1 MKKILI
7 FMAILFLSI
16 SVNVKADSSSVRVSV
31 YYVPDV
37 YYNYKKDGVI
47 YWGQFVFLLLSLCFY
62 VFFLQKIL
70 CLKIPFAFSISSI
83 TYLLPFHEK
92 FFGVL

>member
-1 MKKILI
+1 MLYDKIDNIITSSFSLLI
-7 FMAILFLSI
+7 
-16 SVNVKADSSSVRVSV
+16 
-31 YYVPDV
+31 
-37 YYNYKKDGVI
+37 VI
-47 YWGQFVFLLLSLCFY
+47 YWGQFVFLLVSLCFY

-92 FFGVL
+92 LFGVL